1 MKKILHNISLVLGFI
16 LLLGG
21 LLSYALNKHGYV
33 NIGFEKL
40 PIVIIIFGIGFIV
53 GGSCELFIKLS
64 RKAQIEANDERN
76 IMIAKTAKALAFD
89 VMVVIFAIA
98 IVVLVLFDLI
108 TMAAFIALFSVYG
121 ICQIIFIYN
130 LWFLQKK
137 L

>member
-1 MKKILHNISLVLGFI
+1 MKKISQNISLVLGFI

-33 NIGFEKL
+33 EIGIDSL

-53 GGSCELFIKLS
+53 GGACELFIKQS
-64 RKAQIEANDERN
+64 REAQIEANDERN
-76 IMIAKTAKALAFD
+76 VMIAKTAKAFAFD
-89 VMVVIFAIA
+89 IMIVIFSTA

-108 TMAAFIALFSVYG
+108 TMAAFITLCFVYG
-121 ICQIIFIYN
+121 LCQIIFVYK
-130 LWFLQKK
+130 LWSLQKR